1 MPRKKKLIR
10 RGQLLSE
17 GLKVGDG
24 GWASTSISVNQAVN
38 YNNILSQMHQLFGVR
53 SLCVILAVCLDRM
66 AMRQSLLRQLHTS
79 QAYGCLL
86 VPILR
91 GSSHRHCNT
100 QQNLYESV
108 TLAFVCCRLLV
119 KLLNVSR
126 GRHNNES
133 QYKLQQVTESRAS
146 QKRWVRTSVIIVRD
160 EDDGSLRPVTELLH
174 TAASITSIAF
184 VSLFK
189 KWVDLCFLYLSSEI
203 HSAKEK
209 SHGGHSDLRW
219 VIYRIMYSFSHEI

>member
-17 GLKVGDG
+17 RLKAGDG

-66 AMRQSLLRQLHTS
+66 AMRQSLLHTS

-91 GSSHRHCNT
+91 GSSHRHCNM

-119 KLLNVSR
+119 KLLNVSK

-133 QYKLQQVTESRAS
+133 QYKLQQVTESLAS
-146 QKRWVRTSVIIVRD
+146 QKRWVRTSVIMVRD

-174 TAASITSIAF
+174 TTASITSIAF
-184 VSLFK
+184 ASLFK
-189 KWVDLCFLYLSSEI
+189 KWVDLGFLYLSSEI
-203 HSAKEK
+203 HSDEEK

-219 VIYRIMYSFSHEI
+219 VIYRIMYSFSHKI